1 MSKQFWKNTAL
12 SLATVLVVYLSLI
25 GVSIGTDLNR
35 LNYHFEDDHQ
45 IPDHYLAQVTSVSQ
59 LTDVNPTSPYY
70 EALRSIVE
78 RYGCDVG
85 FPDGTYRANR
95 TIVRAEV
102 VVTTSACT
110 SVMER
115 VIEESEAVLKEDVNK
130 LNRLLFEITEF
141 LTSKKG
147 DKINV

>member
-12 SLATVLVVYLSLI
+12 SLATVLVVYISLI

-70 EALRSIVE
+70 EALLSIVE

-110 SVMER
+110 SVMET
-115 VIEESEAVLKEDVNK
+115 VIEESEAVLKEDVEK
-130 LNRLLFEITEF
+130 SKRILEEIISS
-141 LTSKKG
+141 LSQKKE
-147 DKINV
+147 VR